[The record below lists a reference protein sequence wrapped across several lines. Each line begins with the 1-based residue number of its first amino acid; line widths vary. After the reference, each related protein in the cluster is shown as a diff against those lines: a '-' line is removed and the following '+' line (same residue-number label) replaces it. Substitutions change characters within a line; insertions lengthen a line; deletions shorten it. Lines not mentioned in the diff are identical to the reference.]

1 MANEIAA
8 PLLRAERLL
17 DLVPFLHSHQGIS
30 LIDLA
35 SHFQVTKQQM
45 VSDLTTLWMCGLPGY
60 TPLELMELDFD
71 SGFVTIRN
79 APTLSK
85 PRNISFDE
93 SLALLLGLDLLINSL
108 PVEREDLLIIAK
120 NLSQRIKDRVGV
132 KTVLQASPKELP
144 NVVGVIH
151 QAIRSREGLR
161 ISYHSLYRDFISER
175 DVSVVDL
182 YEKESHL
189 YLRAYCSTAK
199 DFREFRVDRIL
210 AISLIESPNVPNSSI
225 SSDTGFQYSLRV
237 KSPSRDLVERFGI
250 SELGEDLTL
259 SSYSQQWV
267 ERSVLSCGSAVA
279 LIEPESLR
287 REIASTAQVI
297 LDRYISG

>member
-1 MANEIAA
+1 MARDIAA
-8 PLLRAERLL
+8 PLVRTERLL

-30 LIDLA
+30 LVDLA
-35 SHFQVTKQQM
+35 SHFQVTKQQI

-93 SLALLLGLDLLINSL
+93 SLALLLGLDLLVNSL
-108 PVEREDLLIIAK
+108 PAERQDLLLIAK
-120 NLSQRIKDRVGV
+120 DLSKRIKHSVGV
-132 KTVLQASPKELP
+132 NTVLRATPKELP
-144 NVVGVIH
+144 VVVHTINQAVI
-151 QAIRSREGLR
+151 SKKGLR
-161 ISYHSLYRDFISER
+161 ISYHSLYKDTISER

-182 YEKESHL
+182 YEKDSNL
-189 YLRAYCSTAK
+189 YLRAYCSLVN

-210 AISLIESPNVPNSSI
+210 SISLIELPEAPQSQISI
-225 SSDTGFQYSLRV
+225 DNGFEYSLSV
-237 KSPSRDLVERFGI
+237 KSASRDLLERFGI
-250 SELGEDLTL
+250 SELEENLNL

-267 ERSVLSCGSAVA
+267 LRTVLSSGQAVV
-279 LIEPESLR
+279 LTKPEYLR
-287 REIASTAQVI
+287 REIAKTAQVI
-297 LDRYISG
+297 LDRYIAG

>member
-132 KTVLQASPKELP
+132 KTVLQAAPKELP